1 MLHCNINTSA
11 TRIDFNASGPDTYHM
26 VIERF
31 APSPTGLLHLG
42 HAYSAFCGWQA
53 AQKAN
58 GTFLLRMEDLDT
70 ARVRA
75 EYEQAIYRDLEWL
88 GLTWA
93 EDVLHQADRI
103 STYETVLA
111 DLAARKLTYRCT
123 CTRRDIREAM
133 SAPQENTG
141 PDGPVYPGTCRGR
154 PVPADQPHAIRLD
167 MNAAIDTLGGDAAV
181 NALTFEEIG
190 DGAPQTGQIPLDADL
205 LRTQVGDFVLG
216 RRDGAVAYH
225 LAVVIDDAYQ
235 GVTHV
240 TRGADLVPATPIHR
254 LLQAL
259 LDLPVPTYRHHRL
272 IRDSEG
278 KRLAKRD
285 DARSIA
291 AYRDQGL
298 TPADVLALTA

>member
-1 MLHCNINTSA
+1 
-11 TRIDFNASGPDTYHM
+11 M

-42 HAYSAFCGWQA
+42 HAFSAWCGWTA
-53 AQKAN
+53 AQEA
-58 GTFLLRMEDLDT
+58 GGRFLLRIEDLDT
-70 ARVRA
+70 GRVRQ
-75 EYEQAIYRDLEWL
+75 EYEDAIFRDLTWL
-88 GLTWA
+88 GLDWP
-93 EDVLHQADRI
+93 EDVLRQ
-103 STYETVLA
+103 STRRAAYETALA
-111 DLAARKLTYRCT
+111 DFAARKLTYRCT

-141 PDGPVYPGTCRGR
+141 PDGPVYPGTCRGK

-167 MNAAIDTLGGDAAV
+167 MDAAIAALGGVEQV
-181 NALTFEEIG
+181 NAITYQEIG
-190 DGAPQTGQIPLDADL
+190 DGAPETGQIALNADW
-205 LRTQVGDFVLG
+205 LRKNVGDFVLG
-216 RRDGAVAYH
+216 RRDGALAYH
-225 LAVVIDDAYQ
+225 LAVVIDDAFQ
-235 GVTHV
+235 NITHI

-259 LDLPVPTYRHHRL
+259 LDLPTPVYRHHRL
-272 IRDSEG
+272 IRDSAG

-298 TPADVLALTA
+298 SPAEVLALTA

>member
-1 MLHCNINTSA
+1 
-11 TRIDFNASGPDTYHM
+11 M

-42 HAYSAFCGWQA
+42 HAYSAWCGWNA
-53 AQKAN
+53 ARKA
-58 GTFLLRMEDLDT
+58 GGRFLLRMEDLD
-70 ARVRA
+70 AGRVRP
-75 EYEQAIYRDLEWL
+75 EYEAAIYQDLTWL
-88 GLTWA
+88 GLTW
-93 EDVLHQADRI
+93 EQNVLHQ
-103 STYETVLA
+103 STRLSAYETALA

-154 PVPADQPHAIRLD
+154 PVPTDQPHAIRLD
-167 MNAAIDTLGGDAAV
+167 LETAFDALGGEDQVDA
-181 NALTFEEIG
+181 LFYEEIG
-190 DGAPQTGQIPLDADL
+190 DGAPATGRIL
-205 LRTQVGDFVLG
+205 LSTDWFRSQVGDFVLG

-225 LAVVIDDAYQ
+225 LAVVMDDAFQ
-235 GVTHV
+235 KITHI

-259 LDLPVPTYRHHRL
+259 LDLPVPVYRHHRL
-272 IRDSEG
+272 IRDQHG

-291 AYRDQGL
+291 NYRDQGL
-298 TPADVLALTA
+298 TPAEVLALTV

>member
-1 MLHCNINTSA
+1 
-11 TRIDFNASGPDTYHM
+11 M

-42 HAYSAFCGWQA
+42 HAYSAWCGWTA
-53 AQKAN
+53 ARQSD
-58 GTFLLRMEDLDT
+58 GQFLLRMDDLD
-70 ARVRA
+70 AGRVRS
-75 EYEQAIYRDLEWL
+75 EYENFIFRDLEWL
-88 GLTWA
+88 GLTW
-93 EDVLHQADRI
+93 EDKVLHQSDRV
-103 STYETVLA
+103 SAYESVLA

-123 CTRRDIREAM
+123 CTRREIRDAT

-154 PVPADQPHAIRLD
+154 PVPPDQPHAIRL
-167 MNAAIDTLGGDAAV
+167 NLEATIDALGGDDVV
-181 NALTFEEIG
+181 NALYYDEIG
-190 DGAPQTGQIPLDADL
+190 DGAPITGQIPLITDWF
-205 LRTQVGDFVLG
+205 RSEVGDFVLG
-216 RRDGAVAYH
+216 RRDGAIAYH
-225 LAVVIDDAYQ
+225 LAVVVDDAFQ
-235 GVTHV
+235 NVTHI

-259 LDLPVPTYRHHRL
+259 LDLPVPIYRHHRL
-272 IRDSEG
+272 IRDETG

-298 TPADVLALTA
+298 TPQDVLALTT